1 MHLKEEQN
9 RNQTRESLIS
19 CNIYRLE
26 SSEEREINLGKI
38 ELRSEQ
44 RLIENKIANTF
55 IESIFKESTS

>member
-19 CNIYRLE
+19 CNICRLE
-26 SSEEREINLGKI
+26 LSEEREIILGKI

>member
-26 SSEEREINLGKI
+26 SSEEREIILGKI

-55 IESIFKESTS
+55 KESILKESTS

>member
-19 CNIYRLE
+19 CNICRLE
-26 SSEEREINLGKI
+26 LSEEREIILGKI

-44 RLIENKIANTF
+44 RLIENKVANTF
-55 IESIFKESTS
+55 IESILKESTS